1 MKRIVLS
8 INLLA
13 VLLLS
18 SCQEEKSQSIK
29 DTTTPVTVTTYT
41 ISDQTSANKISVSGS
56 VEAANTANLSTRN
69 SGYVDRV
76 LVSLGDKVQKGE
88 LLIKINNADL
98 SAKLAQSKANVAE
111 AQAAYQTA
119 KKDYERYQSLFNKK
133 SATQKEL
140 DDMQANFKM
149 AQARLNAAQEMKKEV
164 QAQFSYTNIKAPF
177 KGLVTSKNIQEGD
190 LANPGQVLMRLE
202 GEKTLQ
208 IVAMVPESQINSIQ
222 KNKKASVIISSIE
235 QELKGEVVEMSPS
248 AQNTGGQYLVKVK
261 LLNPSQNI
269 KPGMF
274 ARVNFANSAKSTVEA
289 NNPNVLIPKAAIV
302 KQGQLTGVYT
312 ISQKNTA
319 ILRWLRLGKTYGD
332 QVEVLSGL
340 KTGETIIRQAE
351 GKLYNGVKLTQK

>member
-13 VLLLS
+13 VLLFS
-18 SCQEEKSQSIK
+18 SCQEEANQSIK
-29 DTTTPVTVTTYT
+29 DTSKPVTVTTYT
-41 ISDQTSANKISVSGS
+41 ISNQTSANQISVSGT

-76 LVSLGDKVQKGE
+76 LVSLGDEVQKGE

-98 SAKLAQSKANVAE
+98 SAKLAQSKASVAE
-111 AQAAYQTA
+111 AQASYQTA
-119 KKDYERYQSLFNKK
+119 KKDYERYQSLFNKN

-149 AQARLNAAQEMKKEV
+149 AQARLNAAKEMQKEV

-177 KGLVTSKNIQEGD
+177 EGVVTSKNIQEGD
-190 LANPGQVLMRLE
+190 LANPGQVLIRLE
-202 GEKTLQ
+202 GEKALQ
-208 IVAMVPESQINSIQ
+208 ILAMVPEGQINSIQ
-222 KNKKASVIISSIE
+222 KNKKASVTISSIE
-235 QELKGEVVEMSPS
+235 QELKGEVIEMSPS
-248 AQNTGGQYLVKVK
+248 AQNTGGQYLVKVR
-261 LLNPSQNI
+261 LLDPNENI

-274 ARVNFANSAKSTVEA
+274 ARVNFVSSEKPNAETT
-289 NNPNVLIPKAAIV
+289 NPNVLIPKAAIV
-302 KQGQLTGVYT
+302 RQGQLTGVYT
-312 ISQKNTA
+312 IRKKNTA

-340 KTGETIIRQAE
+340 KPGETIIRQAE